1 MSFRDI
7 PEFERLNKVRV
18 NVFLY
23 EKGDLVPML
32 ISKNE
37 SEDTFSMDLLLLF
50 EPGKHHFVLITNLLR
65 FICEIKSYKFRTF
78 MRLCR
83 NCFHIS
89 YSEEAN
95 KMHQRSC
102 KEHEPAVKKKAIR

>member
-7 PEFERLNKVRV
+7 PEFQGLNKVRV

-32 ISKNE
+32 ISTNE

-50 EPGKHHFVLITNLLR
+50 EPVNI
-65 FICEIKSYKFRTF
+65 
-78 MRLCR
+78 
-83 NCFHIS
+83 IS
-89 YSEEAN
+89 S
-95 KMHQRSC
+95 
-102 KEHEPAVKKKAIR
+102 

>member
-1 MSFRDI
+1 MPCNAKKPIGEFPTPMSFRDI
-7 PEFERLNKVRV
+7 PKFERLNKVRV

-32 ISKNE
+32 ISKKE

-65 FICEIKSYKFRTF
+65 FICEIKSSI
-78 MRLCR
+78 
-83 NCFHIS
+83 NS
-89 YSEEAN
+89 GP
-95 KMHQRSC
+95 SC
-102 KEHEPAVKKKAIR
+102 ACVGTVFT